1 MVRALWHQ
9 EGAPEGVWGVAGGE
23 GFTEEEE
30 EPRFH
35 AEGPARAKQ
44 EDANK
49 QGHPK
54 GGWQCSARHQ
64 GMFVSVHRNPYAFA
78 STRANALC
86 ARAQCVRAGSRHEL
100 HVEVEVT
107 RFHGG
112 SLSLCR

>member
-1 MVRALWHQ
+1 MHCGIGKEPLRAC
-9 EGAPEGVWGVAGGE
+9 GGVAGGE